1 MVRFIARRIL
11 QFPLVLA
18 IIYLV
23 TFMLC
28 WVAPGDPFSRTD
40 RNISPEVRHALE
52 TKYHMDH
59 WYKFL
64 AWYPYNAIVHR
75 DLGPSLTNA
84 SVSVNDIIRQ
94 QLPISLEIGVAALAI
109 ATLGGVCIG
118 TLAAVR
124 RDGVIDWASLMVALA
139 GISIPSFVA
148 ASVLIAA
155 FAVRFKIFPAD
166 GWQPH
171 RFSDMV
177 LPSFALSLMPMAYLA
192 RLTRVSMID
201 ILGSDYVRTARAKG
215 LSRTK
220 VIWKHA
226 LRNALLP
233 VLSYLGPAAA
243 TTLVGSFVIEKVFN
257 IPGLG
262 GVFVDSVQN
271 RDQTLILGSVMVE
284 SALLLAMNLVVD
296 IGYGFLD
303 PRIEVGS

>member
-1 MVRFIARRIL
+1 MLRFIAFRIL
-11 QFPLVLA
+11 QFPLILA

-28 WVAPGDPFSRTD
+28 WVAPGDPFMQTD
-40 RNISPEVRHALE
+40 RNIAPDVKDALQK
-52 TKYHMDH
+52 KYHMDR

-64 AWYPYNAIVHR
+64 GWYPYNAILHG

-94 QLPISLEIGVAALAI
+94 RLPISIEIGTAALAL
-109 ATLGGVCIG
+109 ATVGGIFIG

-124 RDGVIDWASLMVALA
+124 RDGPVDWASLIIALA
-139 GISIPSFVA
+139 GISIPGFVA
-148 ASVLIAA
+148 ASVLIAI
-155 FAVRFKIFPAD
+155 FAVRFKFFPSD
-166 GWQPH
+166 GWQPG

-177 LPSFALSLMPMAYLA
+177 LPAIALSLMPMAYLT

-201 ILGSDYVRTARAKG
+201 VLGSDYVRTARAKG

-262 GVFVDSVQN
+262 SVFVDSVQN

-284 SALLLAMNLVVD
+284 SALLLAMNLLVD

-303 PRIEVGS
+303 PRIEAGR

>member
-1 MVRFIARRIL
+1 VKEAVRK
-11 QFPLVLA
+11 
-18 IIYLV
+18 
-23 TFMLC
+23 
-28 WVAPGDPFSRTD
+28 
-40 RNISPEVRHALE
+40 
-52 TKYHMDH
+52 KYHMEH
-59 WYKFL
+59 WYTFL
-64 AWYPYNAIVHR
+64 AWYPMNAILHG
-75 DLGPSLTNA
+75 DLGPSLTHANE
-84 SVSVNDIIRQ
+84 SVKEIIKER
-94 QLPISLEIGVAALAI
+94 LPVSLELGIVALVI
-109 ATLGGVCIG
+109 ATIGGVGIG
-118 TLAAVR
+118 TLAAVG
-124 RDGVIDWASLMVALA
+124 RDGPIDWASLMVALA

-148 ASVLIAA
+148 ASILIAA
-155 FAVRFKIFPAD
+155 FAVRFKFFPAD
-166 GWQPH
+166 GWVHH
-171 RFSDMV
+171 RFMDMV
-177 LPSFALSLMPMAYLA
+177 LPSLALALMPMAYLA

-262 GVFVDSVQN
+262 DTFVSSVQD

-284 SALLLAMNLVVD
+284 SALLLGMNLLVD

-303 PRIEVGS
+303 PRIEV

>member
-1 MVRFIARRIL
+1 MLRFIAWRVA
-11 QFPLVLA
+11 QFPLILA

-28 WVAPGDPFSRTD
+28 WVAPGDPFTRTD
-40 RNISPEVRHALE
+40 RNVSQEVKDALR
-52 TKYHMDH
+52 TKYHAQH
-59 WYKFL
+59 WYTFL
-64 AWYPYNAIVHR
+64 AWYPTNAILHG

-84 SVSVNDIIRQ
+84 STSVNQIIWQR
-94 QLPISLEIGVAALAI
+94 LPVSLEIGVAALAI

-118 TLAAVR
+118 TLAAVQ
-124 RDGVIDWASLMVALA
+124 RDGPIDWFSLMVALG

-148 ASVLIAA
+148 ASVLIAT
-155 FAVRFKIFPAD
+155 FAVRFKIFPTD
-166 GWQPH
+166 GWQPG
-171 RFSDMV
+171 RVSDMV
-177 LPSFALSLMPMAYLA
+177 LPSLALSLMPMAYLA

-201 ILGSDYVRTARAKG
+201 ILGSDYIRTARAKG

-262 GVFVDSVQN
+262 TVFVDSVQN

-303 PRIEVGS
+303 PRIEVQG

>member
-1 MVRFIARRIL
+1 MAKFIAFRIL

-28 WVAPGDPFSRTD
+28 WVAPGDPFTRTD
-40 RNISPEVRHALE
+40 RNVSQEVKDALRN
-52 TKYHMDH
+52 KYHAQH
-59 WYKFL
+59 WYTFL
-64 AWYPYNAIVHR
+64 AWYPTNAILHG

-84 SVSVNDIIRQ
+84 SVSVNQIIAQR
-94 QLPISLEIGVAALAI
+94 LPISLEIGISALAI
-109 ATLGGVCIG
+109 ATLGGVFLG

-124 RDGVIDWASLMVALA
+124 RDGPVDWASLMVALA

-166 GWQPH
+166 GWQAG
-171 RFSDMV
+171 RISDMV
-177 LPSFALSLMPMAYLA
+177 LPSLALSLMPMAYLT

-262 GVFVDSVQN
+262 TVFVDSVQN
-271 RDQTLILGSVMVE
+271 RDQTLILGSVLVE
-284 SALLLAMNLVVD
+284 SALLLGMNLLVD

-303 PRIEVGS
+303 PRIEV

>member
-1 MVRFIARRIL
+1 MIRFIAWRIV
-11 QFPLVLA
+11 QFPIVLA

-28 WVAPGDPFSRTD
+28 WVAPGDPFTRTD
-40 RNISPEVRHALE
+40 RNVSPEVKEALR
-52 TKYHMDH
+52 TKYHAQH
-59 WYKFL
+59 WYTFL
-64 AWYPYNAIVHR
+64 AWYPANAILHG

-84 SVSVNDIIRQ
+84 SVSVNDIIGQR
-94 QLPISLEIGVAALAI
+94 LPISLEIGVAALAI
-109 ATLGGVCIG
+109 ATIGGVFIG
-118 TLAAVR
+118 TLAAVQ
-124 RDGVIDWASLMVALA
+124 RDGAVDWASLIVALA
-139 GISIPSFVA
+139 GISIPGFVA

-166 GWQPH
+166 GWQPR

-177 LPSFALSLMPMAYLA
+177 LPAIALSLMPMAYLT

-284 SALLLAMNLVVD
+284 SALLLGMNLLVD

-303 PRIEVGS
+303 PRIEI

>member
-1 MVRFIARRIL
+1 MLKFIAFRIL
-11 QFPLVLA
+11 QFPLILA

-28 WVAPGDPFSRTD
+28 WVAPGDPFMQTD
-40 RNISPEVRHALE
+40 RNISQDVKDSLRS
-52 TKYHMDH
+52 KYHMQH
-59 WYKFL
+59 WYVFIR
-64 AWYPYNAIVHR
+64 WYPYNAIVHG

-84 SVSVNDIIRQ
+84 SVTVNDIIGQR
-94 QLPISLEIGVAALAI
+94 LPISIYIGVAALVI
-109 ATLGGVCIG
+109 ATGGGIFLG

-124 RDGVIDWASLMVALA
+124 RDGIADWVSLIVALA

-148 ASVLIAA
+148 ASVLIVA
-155 FAVRFKIFPAD
+155 FAERVKFFPAD
-166 GWQPH
+166 GWQTG

-177 LPSFALSLMPMAYLA
+177 LPAISLSLMPMAYLT

-201 ILGSDYVRTARAKG
+201 VLGSDYVRTARAKG
-215 LSRTK
+215 VSRTK

-262 GVFVDSVQN
+262 SEFVNSVQN
-271 RDQTLILGSVMVE
+271 RDQTLILGTVMVE
-284 SALLLAMNLVVD
+284 SALLLGMNLLVD

-303 PRIEVGS
+303 PRIEAGR